1 MIVKKIPRNK
11 SKNKAATIR
20 DLIDYIRDPKNQNK
34 EEKILY
40 SNARGFLCDSHLA
53 QREEMVALATDAVRS
68 KSPVN
73 HYVLSWREG
82 EIPTPEQVEEAVSL
96 FTKELGLSD
105 HQCIYALHSDTD
117 NIHLHIAINRVHPQ
131 TQKAVEINKG
141 FDLEAAHRAVAMI
154 EHTQGWQREENGRYQ
169 VENGQCVRV
178 QQATDTQRQ
187 PDQKKRDMEHR
198 TGEKSAERIAIE
210 EASPIIK
217 QAKSWAQ
224 LHEELAAKGMRY
236 EKTGSGAVVFVGDVA
251 VKASSVDRNASLAKL
266 QKRLGDYQAP
276 SVSVLAARRQP
287 EPIKNMPG
295 WDAYIAA
302 RHAHYAAKASV
313 KEALYKRQEQE
324 RKALYERQKTR
335 RSEILGGNWKGKG
348 QALNAM
354 RSLLAAEQAAEKAAL
369 KALHQHQRK
378 QLREQFRPYPD
389 FETWQRLQNR
399 PDQAEQWRYRTSQPP
414 PHIEG
419 DTYESPRPR
428 DIRAYRGSAVGRYV
442 YYKSDSGK
450 TAFVDKGKKVDIY
463 DHQNLDAIRAALQ
476 LSAQK
481 WGQVHVN
488 GSAEF
493 KELCVKLAAREGFRI
508 KNPELQTLIAQERE
522 WIQQERNKQGRKL
535 DKPGRLE
542 IAQGPTT
549 QPPHSTGASRT
560 EGQPIVTARD
570 DGRVRKPNPLG
581 AGRKVA
587 PAAPNRLRTLSEL
600 PVLQFSD
607 RGQVLLPDDGH
618 RNLEQPGTKPD
629 HALRWDHDRKG
640 LGEGGKSIL
649 LEILEAKEKADKEK
663 AEKVKGKNFLL
674 ERLEA
679 EEAAKKAER
688 EKTLEPAEQ
697 YIAEREEKRQ
707 RGINVP
713 KHEKYRDEEG
723 TFEFAGIRN
732 VSGQA
737 LALLKSD
744 DTVFVRPVDQDTA
757 ESLKWIGIGDKVNV
771 TQDGVQTSRGMK
783 R

>member
-34 EEKILY
+34 DEKILY
-40 SNARGFLCDSHLA
+40 ANGRGFLCDSHVA

-82 EIPTPEQVEEAVSL
+82 EIPTPEQAEEAISL
-96 FTKELGLSD
+96 FTKELGLTD

-154 EHTQGWQREENGRYQ
+154 EHAQGWQREENGRYQ
-169 VENGQCVRV
+169 VENGQCVRA
-178 QQATDTQRQ
+178 QQTTDTQRQ
-187 PDQKKRDMEHR
+187 PNQKKRDMEHR

-210 EASPIIK
+210 EVAPIIK
-217 QAKSWAQ
+217 QAQSWAQ
-224 LHEELAAKGMRY
+224 LHQELAAKGMRY

-276 SVSVLAARRQP
+276 SVTVPTAKRRP

-295 WDAYIAA
+295 WNEYITA
-302 RHAHYAAKASV
+302 RHAHYAAKASA
-313 KEALYKRQEQE
+313 KEVLYKRQEQE
-324 RKALYERQKTR
+324 RKALHERQKTR

-369 KALHQHQRK
+369 KEMHQHQRK

-399 PDQAEQWRYRTSQPP
+399 PDQAEQWRYRLGKPM
-414 PHIEG
+414 PHIVG

-428 DIRAYRGSAVGRYV
+428 GIRAYRGLAVGRYV
-442 YYKSDSGK
+442 YYKSDTGK

-463 DHQNLDAIRAALQ
+463 DHQNMDSIRAALQ

-493 KELCVKLAAREGFRI
+493 KAMCVKLAAREGFRI
-508 KNPELQTLIAQERE
+508 KNPELQAYIAQERDR
-522 WIQQERNKQGRKL
+522 IQQEKNKQGRK
-535 DKPGRLE
+535 PE
-542 IAQGPTT
+542 
-549 QPPHSTGASRT
+549 AS
-560 EGQPIVTARD
+560 G
-570 DGRVRKPNPLG
+570 
-581 AGRKVA
+581 
-587 PAAPNRLRTLSEL
+587 
-600 PVLQFSD
+600 
-607 RGQVLLPDDGH
+607 DGH
-618 RNLEQPGTKPD
+618 RNLEQHGAKPD

-649 LEILEAKEKADKEK
+649 LEILEDKEKADKEAAAAK
-663 AEKVKGKNFLL
+663 EAAEK
-674 ERLEA
+674 
-679 EEAAKKAER
+679 AK
-688 EKTLEPAEQ
+688 LEPAEQ

-707 RGINVP
+707 RGLDVP
-713 KHEKYRDEEG
+713 KHEKYRDGEEG

-732 VSGQA
+732 VGGQA
-737 LALLKSD
+737 LALLKNEES
-744 DTVFVRPVDQDTA
+744 DTVFVRPVDQDSV
-757 ESLKWIGIGDKVNV
+757 EKLKRIGIGDKVNV
-771 TQDGVQTSRGMK
+771 TQDGIRKRGM
-783 R
+783 RR